1 MSTASTSMNTVNS
14 GDRLAVTLFLAA
26 VFHALIILGIGFAP
40 PKQKPI
46 SDLPVL
52 DITVVHQPPT
62 ETPKDPDY
70 LANVS
75 QDGTGNVHK
84 KVPAQPKLVAHA
96 PPPAAAPP
104 KPPTPTKVVTAKQ
117 SDQQMADKAPPPKP
131 APPARVPTA
140 SELISKSMEL
150 VQLDQ
155 QLNQSLQAYAKR
167 KRQTYISARTRAYK
181 YASYMSA
188 WVHKVERVGNL
199 NYPDKARREQLSG
212 SLLLDVAL
220 NPDGTI
226 RNITLRRSSGHKL
239 LDDAAIRIVRLA
251 APFAPFPPDIRK
263 DTDVLHI
270 VRTWEFM
277 DNNQMSSR

>member
-1 MSTASTSMNTVNS
+1 MNAVQS
-14 GDRLAVTLFLAA
+14 GDRLAVMLFLAA
-26 VFHALIILGIGFAP
+26 AFHALIILGIGFAP
-40 PKQKPI
+40 SKHKPV

-52 DITVVHQPPT
+52 DITVVQQAPT
-62 ETPKDPDY
+62 KTPKDPDY

-75 QDGTGNVHK
+75 QDGNGNVHK
-84 KVPAQPKLVAHA
+84 KVPAQPKTVAHT

-104 KPPTPTKVVTAKQ
+104 KPPTPTPVVTTTH
-117 SDQQMADKAPPPKP
+117 SPQQMADKAPPPKP
-131 APPARVPTA
+131 APPAHQPTA

-155 QLNQSLQAYAKR
+155 QVNQPLQAYAKH

-263 DTDVLHI
+263 NTDVLHI

>member
-1 MSTASTSMNTVNS
+1 MNTAPSPINAVQP

-26 VFHALIILGIGFAP
+26 AFHALVILGVGFSAP
-40 PKQKPI
+40 KHQPA

-52 DITVVHQPPT
+52 DITVVRQPPT
-62 ETPKDPDY
+62 EAPKDPDY

-75 QDGTGNVHK
+75 QDGTGNVDK
-84 KVPAQPKLVAHA
+84 KVPAQPKETAHA
-96 PPPAAAPP
+96 PPPAAARPT
-104 KPPTPTKVVTAKQ
+104 PPTPTPVLTTRQ
-117 SDQQMADKAPPPKP
+117 SDQRVAAEAPPPKP
-131 APPARVPTA
+131 APTKPQPSA

-150 VQLDQ
+150 MQLDQ
-155 QLNQSLQAYAKR
+155 QVNQSLQAYAKR
-167 KRQTYISARTRAYK
+167 KRQTYISARTREYK

-199 NYPDKARREQLSG
+199 NYPDKARRDQLSG

-226 RNITLRRSSGHKL
+226 RNITLRRSSGHKI

-270 VRTWEFM
+270 TRTWEFM
-277 DNNQMSSR
+277 DNNEMSSR